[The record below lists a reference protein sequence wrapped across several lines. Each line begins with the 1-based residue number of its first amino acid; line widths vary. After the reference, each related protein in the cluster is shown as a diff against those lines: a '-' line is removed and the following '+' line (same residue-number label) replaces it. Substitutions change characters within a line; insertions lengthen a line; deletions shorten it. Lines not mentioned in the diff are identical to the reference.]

1 VELLWLCLFAFVA
14 GFVDAI
20 VGGGGLIQLP
30 ALFVFLPRELA
41 ASVPL
46 VFGTNKLS
54 SLCGTSVAV
63 WQYSRRV
70 PIPWRSILPATI
82 AAFIFSALGVR
93 VLQSIHSDFLKPLT
107 LVLLVAVAIYT
118 YWRKSFGHVHAPKF
132 LADRERLLAVLVGT
146 VIGFYD
152 GFFGPGTGSFLIFI
166 FIGLFGF
173 NFLTASAS
181 AKAINCATNLAAVL
195 IFAWHGDVLYHYALP
210 MGACNVAGA
219 LLGTRLALL
228 RGNRFVRV
236 LFLCVVAVMIARFAY
251 EQFVKGPE
259 MRGVGGKESVQGH
272 GRGPRLTQ

>member
-1 VELLWLCLFAFVA
+1 MELLWLSLFAFVA

-70 PIPWRSILPATI
+70 PIPWRSILPATA
-82 AAFIFSALGVR
+82 AAFLFSALGVR
-93 VLQSIHSDFLKPLT
+93 VLQSVHSDFLKPLT

-132 LADRERLLAVLVGT
+132 LADRERLLAVMVGT

-236 LFLCVVAVMIARFAY
+236 LFLGVVAVMIARFAY
-251 EQFVKGPE
+251 EQFVKEPE
-259 MRGVGGKESVQGH
+259 MPKVGGKESVQGH